1 MKIIF
6 IVATRLS
13 QEDFVSRSPLAR
25 SLKLF
30 DSDSIV
36 IELYANNTAGLPAV
50 YNHAV
55 NHISAQPEDVLV
67 FCHDD
72 IGILD
77 FYWIDHLIS
86 GLSLFHVVGLAGNR
100 RRLKMQPSWLF
111 DDLTFASF
119 DVSSLSGIVAHGK
132 NLVPEKLS
140 VYGAPNQEV
149 ELLDGLFLAVTMNT
163 MQQHGLSFDER
174 FTFDFYDLDFCRQA
188 RAKKLRLGTAPL
200 SVVHESEGNFNTE
213 SWRSAY
219 LTYIDKWKD

>member
-1 MKIIF
+1 MRIIF

-13 QEDFVSRSPLAR
+13 KDDFVAKSALAK
-25 SLKLF
+25 SLKIF
-30 DSDSIV
+30 HSSGIV
-36 IELYANNTAGLPAV
+36 VELYDGNKVGLPTV

-55 NHISAQPEDVLV
+55 KNIKMDPNDVLI

-86 GLSLFHVVGLAGNR
+86 SLSKFDIIGLAGNR

-111 DDLTFASF
+111 DDLTFATY

-140 VYGAPNQEV
+140 VYGPPNQEV
-149 ELLDGLFLAVTMNT
+149 ELLDGLFLAATAKTIQDND
-163 MQQHGLSFDER
+163 LNFDER
-174 FTFDFYDLDFCRQA
+174 FSFDFYDLDFCRQA
-188 RAKKLRLGTAPL
+188 RAKNLKLGTVPL
-200 SVVHESEGNFNTE
+200 SVIHESEGNFNTTA
-213 SWRSAY
+213 WRSGY
-219 LTYIDKWKD
+219 QIYIDKWRD